1 MLTIDATSENIK
13 RKKKNNNL
21 DTIFT
26 FSFRAVFSQLSIV

>member
-1 MLTIDATSENIK
+1 MLTIDATSEYYKKK
-13 RKKKNNNL
+13 RKNNNL